1 MVHIEEKYQVPRDFE
16 GFGEEGFDPKWPN
29 GARIAVSFVLNY
41 EEGGERSILDGGMD
55 TLCRIAMKITNTHD
69 SSRQDVRAILVG
81 KGSFWWLQGERPLP
95 ECRARF

>member
-41 EEGGERSILDGGMD
+41 EEGGERSILDGGM
-55 TLCRIAMKITNTHD
+55 
-69 SSRQDVRAILVG
+69 
-81 KGSFWWLQGERPLP
+81 
-95 ECRARF
+95 